1 MPTSP
6 KEGAQMSALP
16 FPGSSK
22 QRLSKEGLRENMEAK
37 ERSPAAQPN
46 KTAWTA
52 LDLGGEKDGEAVFDQ
67 VKGKFLRGGV
77 ELFFP
82 FL

>member
-1 MPTSP
+1 
-6 KEGAQMSALP
+6 
-16 FPGSSK
+16 
-22 QRLSKEGLRENMEAK
+22 MEAK
-37 ERSPAAQPN
+37 ELSPTAQPN

-52 LDLGGEKDGEAVFDQ
+52 LDLGGEKGGEAVFDQ